1 MTRISRL
8 LAAATLL
15 GSVVAAVPASA
26 ATLLFS
32 FTPTALTAPRF
43 TFNVDSNPV
52 PTSSTPFQFVTT
64 VQNFTVNGVARSGTN
79 SFTFLSAAGGGG
91 FSNSAVIGSYT
102 GSQLYSGTTAAPT
115 LLTGIYTLT
124 GGPATTGGTLNVTT
138 VAAIPESG
146 TWAMMIAGFGLAG
159 SAMRRRK
166 ATARIACAA

>member
-8 LAAATLL
+8 LAAVTLL
-15 GSVVAAVPASA
+15 GSMTAVPASA
-26 ATLLFS
+26 ATLLYT
-32 FTPTALTAPRF
+32 FTPTAITAPRF

-52 PTSSTPFQFVTT
+52 PVASTPFQFVTT

-79 SFTFLSAAGGGG
+79 SFTFLSTAGGGG
-91 FSNSAVIGSYT
+91 FSNAAVIGSYT

-115 LLTGIYTLT
+115 LLTGIFTLT

-138 VAAIPESG
+138 VAAIPEAG
-146 TWAMMIAGFGLAG
+146 TWAMMIVGFGLAG

-166 ATARIACAA
+166 ATTRIACAA